1 MKYIVFIDYNKE
13 KMRSKEKRRYLSFL
27 CRSNK
32 FYEEMSNFI
41 ATRNAL
47 QCRSHHQKLEEK
59 YTHVN
64 KIIALYKNYFNK
76 NLYKQQMEHLDARTQ
91 EKIVEHVTRHTMSE
105 KIMVDA
111 EVQTDIKD
119 INCEF
124 RMVNPTLVVVQK
136 KRGVE
141 PQSHSNMAPPPIYYP
156 PPMMRPM
163 EMMPSMMAPPS
174 FPMAPYGWWGG
185 YGPTRL

>member
-1 MKYIVFIDYNKE
+1 
-13 KMRSKEKRRYLSFL
+13 
-27 CRSNK
+27 
-32 FYEEMSNFI
+32 MSNFI
-41 ATRNAL
+41 VTRNAL

-76 NLYKQQMEHLDARTQ
+76 NVYKQQMEHLDARTQ

-119 INCEF
+119 ITCEF
-124 RMVNPTLVVVQK
+124 RMVNPNLVVVHK
-136 KRGVE
+136 KKPVE
-141 PQSHSNMAPPPIYYP
+141 SHSQVNMSPPPMYYP
-156 PPMMRPM
+156 PAMLRPM
-163 EMMPSMMAPPS
+163 EMVPGMIAPPGY
-174 FPMAPYGWWGG
+174 PMPPFGWWGG
-185 YGPTRL
+185 YAPTRLWQVIIFRKWFTDAIYSYFYTRNLYNIL